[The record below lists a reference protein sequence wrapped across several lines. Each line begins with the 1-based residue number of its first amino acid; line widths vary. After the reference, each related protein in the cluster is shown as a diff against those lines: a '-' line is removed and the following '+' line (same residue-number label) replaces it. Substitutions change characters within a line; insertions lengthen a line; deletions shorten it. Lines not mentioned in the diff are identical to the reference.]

1 MIEYDQIILGEGV
14 SFTTDTSLTQINDN
28 VLVVGG
34 TGSGK
39 TCSVIEPLLLNC
51 FNSSLIVSVSKKV
64 LVEKYT
70 PVFEARGYKVFH
82 IDTVNPLQSTAFFD
96 PLLYINDYGDII
108 SLSQKI
114 TEMDEKRSHSH
125 ADPFWINAA
134 SALLNGLIS
143 LSVSK
148 SQRKNESPN
157 FADVLSYFD
166 EMEFSAYD
174 EGMLTYSS
182 LDGEFEGF
190 SDGLVKS
197 WWRSFR
203 ELPIRTASCVFSE
216 LSLLLTR
223 YFNGAMREVFRQPEK
238 YKPIDFSKIAK
249 EKTVVFLST
258 SAVDSAT
265 HAFANLFIGMAIKE
279 LFEFAEQQPN
289 GKLPIPFRLVCDD
302 FAVSAKI
309 DRFDQMVSIFREK
322 EMSSLICL
330 QSESQLENL
339 YGKAQA
345 TTIINNADTL
355 IFMGG
360 NDLLTARNISERA
373 NIPFEDALNLP
384 LGMEWIFRRGCK
396 PICRKRYDIFSDKAY
411 QEITAMYKASVKKKE
426 KTPFQKP
433 KFNFLT
439 GKYGE
444 NEACNND
451 DKNIAPDAEEVFE
464 DCCLDDVEYYDDD
477 MEENGFHNSIS
488 ILRKIF
494 PNQN

>member
-1 MIEYDQIILGEGV
+1 MRKIKNPLDQIILGEGI
-14 SFTTDTSLTQINDN
+14 SFTTDTSLTQINNN

-39 TCSVIEPLLLNC
+39 TCSIIEPLLLHC
-51 FNSSLIVSVSKKV
+51 HNSNLIVSVSKKV

-70 PVFEARGYKVFH
+70 PIFKARGYKVLH
-82 IDTVNPLQSTAFFD
+82 INTANPLNSTAFFD
-96 PLLYINDYGDII
+96 PLLYIKDYGDII

-114 TEMDEKRSHSH
+114 TEMDEKRSHTH
-125 ADPFWINAA
+125 ADPFWGNAA
-134 SALLNGLIS
+134 SALLNALIALY
-143 LSVSK
+143 LSN
-148 SQRKNESPN
+148 SQKRNKSPN
-157 FADVLSYFD
+157 FADVLSMFD
-166 EMEFSAYD
+166 EMEYSAYD
-174 EGMLTYSS
+174 DGMVTYSS
-182 LDGEFEGF
+182 LDSEFEGF

-203 ELPIRTASCVFSE
+203 ELPIRTASCIFSE

-223 YFNGAMREVFRQPEK
+223 YFNGAMREAFRQQEK
-238 YKPIDFSKIAK
+238 YKPIDILQIAK

-258 SAVDSAT
+258 SAVDTTT

-289 GKLPIPFRLVCDD
+289 GKLPIPFQLVCDD

-309 DRFDQMVSIFREK
+309 ERFDQMVSIFREK

-345 TTIINNADTL
+345 TTIVNNADTY

-373 NIPFEDALNLP
+373 NIPFEDALNMP
-384 LGMEWIFRRGCK
+384 LGREWIFRRGCK
-396 PICRKRYDIFSDKAY
+396 PICTKRYDILSDKAY
-411 QEITAMYKASVKKKE
+411 QEITGAYESWIKKAE
-426 KTPFQKP
+426 ALPLQKP
-433 KFNFLT
+433 RFNFLT
-439 GKYGE
+439 GKYDENSE
-444 NEACNND
+444 NETCSNGEYNND
-451 DKNIAPDAEEVFE
+451 KSIAPDRRK
-464 DCCLDDVEYYDDD
+464 
-477 MEENGFHNSIS
+477 S
-488 ILRKIF
+488 LRI
-494 PNQN
+494 